1 MRILAIAIAM
11 FAATTTAHAAE
22 INAFISTALKTV
34 TDEVIPPFERAGG
47 HSVRALYA
55 PPGALLKHF
64 EAGEP
69 ADIFLTGREAID
81 QLIGEGKI
89 VPGRI
94 DLATTGIGICVRKG
108 APKPDVSTPDAFKR
122 AMLEAKTVGYAS
134 PAGGS
139 IVGPHIQ
146 KIFQKLGIAEQMA
159 PKTKLS
165 AGGPNGRVSVLVSS
179 GEAEIGLQHAD
190 HVDAGVRQKL
200 GHLLQT
206 DLGMLPA
213 DLQQITMYS
222 AGITTSAKQPDA
234 ARALIQAFTAPS
246 AKPIFKA
253 KGLDPL

>member
-1 MRILAIAIAM
+1 MTMRSFAIVAAM
-11 FAATTTAHAAE
+11 LAATAPAKAAEKAAE

-34 TDEVIPPFERAGG
+34 TDELIPPFERANNVT
-47 HSVRALYA
+47 VRALYA

-64 EAGEP
+64 AAGEP

-81 QLIGEGKI
+81 QLIADGKI

-108 APKPDVSTPDAFKR
+108 APKPDVSTAAAFKA
-122 AMLEAKTVGYAS
+122 AMLAAKSVGYAS

-146 KIFQKLGIAEQMA
+146 KIFSQLGIAEQMA
-159 PKTKLS
+159 PKSKLS

-179 GEAEIGLQHAD
+179 GEAEIGLQQ
-190 HVDAGVRQKL
+190 VTE
-200 GHLLQT
+200 LLSNPEVEVI
-206 DLGMLPA
+206 GMLPA
-213 DLQQITMYS
+213 DLQQITTYS
-222 AGITTSAKQPDA
+222 AGVTTSAKDADA
-234 ARALIQAFTAPS
+234 ARALIKAMTAPS
-246 AKPIFKA
+246 TAPIYKA

>member
-1 MRILAIAIAM
+1 MHIPAIAM
-11 FAATTTAHAAE
+11 VLIAAMGTANAAE
-22 INAFISTALKTV
+22 IDAFISTALKTV
-34 TDEVIPPFERAGG
+34 TDDVIPPFERAGG
-47 HSVRALYA
+47 HTVRAFFA

-89 VPGRI
+89 VSGRI

-146 KIFQKLGIAEQMA
+146 KIFQQLGIAEQMA

-165 AGGPNGRVSVLVSS
+165 LGGPNGRVSVLVAS
-179 GEAEIGLQHAD
+179 GDAEIGLQQ
-190 HVDAGVRQKL
+190 VTE
-200 GHLLQT
+200 LLSNP
-206 DLGMLPA
+206 DVEVIGMLPA
-213 DLQQITMYS
+213 DLQQTTMYS
-222 AGITTSAKQPDA
+222 AGITASAKLPDA
-234 ARALIQAFTAPS
+234 ARALIQALAAPS

>member
-1 MRILAIAIAM
+1 MRTLAIAIAM
-11 FAATTTAHAAE
+11 LAATTTANAAE

-47 HSVRALYA
+47 HTVRALYA

-89 VPGRI
+89 VSGRV

-122 AMLEAKTVGYAS
+122 AMLAAKTVGYAS

-146 KIFQKLGIAEQMA
+146 KIFARLGIAEQMA
-159 PKTKLS
+159 PKSKLS
-165 AGGPNGRVSVLVSS
+165 AGGPNGRVSVLVAS
-179 GEAEIGLQHAD
+179 GEAEIGLQQ
-190 HVDAGVRQKL
+190 VTE
-200 GHLLQT
+200 LLSNP
-206 DLGMLPA
+206 DVEVIGMLPG

-234 ARALIQAFTAPS
+234 ARALIQALTAPS

>member
-1 MRILAIAIAM
+1 MRTLVTAIIMTLIAAM
-11 FAATTTAHAAE
+11 GTANAAG
-22 INAFISTALKTV
+22 IDAFISTALKTV
-34 TDEVIPPFERAGG
+34 TDELFPPFERTSGYT
-47 HSVRALYA
+47 VRGLYA

-81 QLIGEGKI
+81 TLIGEGKI
-89 VPGRI
+89 VPGRV

-108 APKPDVSTPDAFKR
+108 AAKPDVSTPDAFKR
-122 AMLEAKTVGYAS
+122 AMLAAKTVGYAS

-146 KIFQKLGIAEQMA
+146 KIFARLGIAEEMA
-159 PKTKLS
+159 PKSKLS
-165 AGGPNGRVSVLVSS
+165 AGGPNGRVSVLVAS
-179 GEAEIGLQHAD
+179 GEAEIGLQQ
-190 HVDAGVRQKL
+190 VTE
-200 GHLLQT
+200 LLSNP
-206 DLGMLPA
+206 DVEVIGMLPA

-222 AGITTSAKQPDA
+222 AGITTSARQPDA
-234 ARALIQAFTAPS
+234 ARALIQALTAPA

>member
-1 MRILAIAIAM
+1 MRILTIAIAM
-11 FAATTTAHAAE
+11 FAVTTTAHAAE

-179 GEAEIGLQHAD
+179 GEAEIGLQQVTELLSNPG
-190 HVDAGVRQKL
+190 VDVI
-200 GHLLQT
+200 
-206 DLGMLPA
+206 GMLPA

-234 ARALIQAFTAPS
+234 ARALVKAMTAPS
-246 AKPIFKA
+246 TAAIYKA

>member
-1 MRILAIAIAM
+1 MRTLAIAIAM
-11 FAATTTAHAAE
+11 LAGTATANAAE

-47 HSVRALYA
+47 HTVRALYA

-81 QLIGEGKI
+81 QLIGAGKI
-89 VPGRI
+89 MPGRI

-122 AMLEAKTVGYAS
+122 AMIAVKTVGYAS

-139 IVGPHIQ
+139 IVGPHIE
-146 KIFQKLGIAEQMA
+146 KIFAQLGIAEQMA

-179 GEAEIGLQHAD
+179 GEAEIGLQQ
-190 HVDAGVRQKL
+190 VTELLSNPGVEVI
-200 GHLLQT
+200 
-206 DLGMLPA
+206 GMLPA

>member
-1 MRILAIAIAM
+1 MRHLLARPAAVAIALL
-11 FAATTTAHAAE
+11 AATTTGRAAE

-34 TDEVIPPFERAGG
+34 TDELMPPFERASGYT
-47 HSVRALYA
+47 VRGLYA

-69 ADIFLTGREAID
+69 ADVFLTGREAID
-81 QLIGEGKI
+81 TLIGDGKI
-89 VPGRI
+89 VPGRV

-108 APKPDVSTPDAFKR
+108 ALKPDVSTPEAFKR

-146 KIFQKLGIAEQMA
+146 TIFAQLGIAEQMA
-159 PKTKLS
+159 PKSKLS
-165 AGGPNGRVSVLVSS
+165 AGGPNGRVSVLVAS
-179 GEAEIGLQHAD
+179 GEAEIGLQQ
-190 HVDAGVRQKL
+190 VTELLSNSGVEVI
-200 GHLLQT
+200 
-206 DLGMLPA
+206 GMLPA

-222 AGITTSAKQPDA
+222 AGITASAKQPDA

-253 KGLDPL
+253 KGLDPQ

>member
-1 MRILAIAIAM
+1 MRTLAIAIAM
-11 FAATTTAHAAE
+11 LAATTTAQAAE
-22 INAFISTALKTV
+22 IDAFISTALKTV
-34 TDEVIPPFERAGG
+34 TDELFPPFERTSGYTIRG
-47 HSVRALYA
+47 LYA

-64 EAGEP
+64 EAGAP
-69 ADIFLTGREAID
+69 ADIFLTGREAMD
-81 QLIGEGKI
+81 QLIDEGKI
-89 VPGRI
+89 VAGRF
-94 DLATTGIGICVRKG
+94 DLATTGTGICVRKG

-146 KIFQKLGIAEQMA
+146 KIFARLGLPEQMA
-159 PKTKLS
+159 PKSNLS
-165 AGGPNGRVSVLVSS
+165 AGGPNGRVSVLGAS
-179 GEAEIGLQHAD
+179 GEAEIGLQQ
-190 HVDAGVRQKL
+190 VTE
-200 GHLLQT
+200 LLSNP
-206 DLGMLPA
+206 DVEVIGMLPA

-234 ARALIQAFTAPS
+234 ARTLIQALTAPS

>member
-1 MRILAIAIAM
+1 MRTLAITMVLITAM
-11 FAATTTAHAAE
+11 GTAKAAE
-22 INAFISTALKTV
+22 IDAFISTALKN
-34 TDEVIPPFERAGG
+34 G
-47 HSVRALYA
+47 HRRSDSTVRARGRPHRSSALRA
-55 PPGALLKHF
+55 DQSLLLKHF
-64 EAGEP
+64 EAGEA

-89 VPGRI
+89 ASGRI

-146 KIFQKLGIAEQMA
+146 KIFAQLGIAEQMA
-159 PKTKLS
+159 PKSKLS

-179 GEAEIGLQHAD
+179 GEADIGLQQ
-190 HVDAGVRQKL
+190 VTE
-200 GHLLQT
+200 LLSNP
-206 DLGMLPA
+206 DVEVIGMLPA

-234 ARALIQAFTAPS
+234 ARALIQTLTAPT

>member
-1 MRILAIAIAM
+1 MRTLAIAIAM
-11 FAATTTAHAAE
+11 LATTANAAE

-34 TDEVIPPFERAGG
+34 TDEVIPPFERTSG
-47 HSVRALYA
+47 HTVRALYA

-89 VPGRI
+89 VSGRV

-146 KIFQKLGIAEQMA
+146 KIFAQLGIAEQMA
-159 PKTKLS
+159 PKSKLS
-165 AGGPNGRVSVLVSS
+165 AGGPNGRVSVLVAS
-179 GEAEIGLQHAD
+179 GEAEIGLQQVTELMSNPD
-190 HVDAGVRQKL
+190 VDVI
-200 GHLLQT
+200 
-206 DLGMLPA
+206 GMLPG

-222 AGITTSAKQPDA
+222 AGITASAKQPDA
-234 ARALIQAFTAPS
+234 VRALIQALAALS

>member
-1 MRILAIAIAM
+1 MRTLAIAIAM
-11 FAATTTAHAAE
+11 LAGTATANAAE
-22 INAFISTALKTV
+22 INALISTALKTV
-34 TDEVIPPFERAGG
+34 TDELFPPFERASGYT
-47 HSVRALYA
+47 VRGLYA

-64 EAGEP
+64 AAGEP
-69 ADIFLTGREAID
+69 ADIFLTGR
-81 QLIGEGKI
+81 EGKI

-122 AMLEAKTVGYAS
+122 AVLEAKTVGYAS

-146 KIFQKLGIAEQMA
+146 KIFAQLGIAEQMTS
-159 PKTKLS
+159 KTKLS

-179 GEAEIGLQHAD
+179 GEAEIGLQQVTELMSNPD
-190 HVDAGVRQKL
+190 VDVI
-200 GHLLQT
+200 
-206 DLGMLPA
+206 GMLPA

-222 AGITTSAKQPDA
+222 AGITASAKQPDA
-234 ARALIQAFTAPS
+234 ARALIQALTAPS
-246 AKPIFKA
+246 AKPVFKA